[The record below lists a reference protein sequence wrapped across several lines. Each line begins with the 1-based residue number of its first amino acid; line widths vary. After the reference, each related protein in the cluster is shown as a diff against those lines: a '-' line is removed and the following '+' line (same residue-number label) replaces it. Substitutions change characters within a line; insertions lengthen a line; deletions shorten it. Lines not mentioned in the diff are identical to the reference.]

1 MNHHEHWLS
10 LILRII
16 ALSYMIQSQQFST
29 LLPYPLCYFWSYFV
43 TNSNFF
49 FLLLLLLY
57 FIKFYLIDH
66 FSNFAMLSTEVT
78 FIMPTTSN
86 EPSRTLVESDT
97 QNYRALI
104 HDLVTTVFHLIALFS
119 LLLSYFY
126 TYLNYI
132 NIQY

>member
-1 MNHHEHWLS
+1 
-10 LILRII
+10 
-16 ALSYMIQSQQFST
+16 
-29 LLPYPLCYFWSYFV
+29 
-43 TNSNFF
+43 
-49 FLLLLLLY
+49 
-57 FIKFYLIDH
+57 
-66 FSNFAMLSTEVT
+66 MLSTEVT

-126 TYLNYI
+126 TYLSYQVLSFSYI
-132 NIQY
+132 PLEGSYSYLSYPALTFYCIPLEGFSCSK